1 VFEISLFMIR
11 LAESDGLLIVVLFSD
26 LIKFA
31 LESSQLVF
39 PEFT

>member
-1 VFEISLFMIR
+1 MIR
-11 LAESDGLLIVVLFSD
+11 LAEFNDLLIVALFPD
-26 LIKFA
+26 LTKFA